1 MNLTAAV
8 TVLAFVMTSAAGAAA
23 QGFRGFATGG
33 GSQSGSGQ
41 SGAPAGPGRD
51 GTPGLGQFG
60 APAGP
65 ARTGTPRAPSGAT
78 PPGAGVTPA
87 PGGFTQSPPQA
98 SVPQVSVP
106 RFVPPVVHGGP
117 VPVAPQGTPGF
128 STGAK
133 PPPPGVAPG
142 PKGQPGGKPPAV
154 TPRVP
159 PSGIS
164 GGGFGITQ
172 PNPLHRPP
180 GGGGI
185 GNGRRPRWP
194 PPPPHWR
201 PRPPYYRYFRHPG
214 VIFFGSPFFPYA
226 PYYYPYTVITETA
239 PGVLQE
245 ERRYVDQPPAGS
257 TPPSGDQMAPFEPMP
272 QEVVDRILWLADVK
286 AGDLLYDLGAGDG
299 RVAIAA
305 AKKYGIKVVGF
316 EIDPSLVKLAREN
329 VRKQGVE
336 HLVEIRQE
344 DILTADMSLPSVV
357 TLYLSYEGNLAI
369 RAQLMSRLKP
379 GARVVSYGFDMAEWQ
394 PKVSETYRDASGNSH
409 LIYLWEIGGP
419 LVFGDV
425 RP

>member
-1 MNLTAAV
+1 MKLAAPL
-8 TVLAFVMTSAAGAAA
+8 TVLSVALALASSVAA
-23 QGFRGFATGG
+23 QGFRGFATGSGSSSGPGQIGAPENPTRG
-33 GSQSGSGQ
+33 GTPGSGQ
-41 SGAPAGPGRD
+41 AGAPAGP
-51 GTPGLGQFG
+51 P
-60 APAGP
+60 
-65 ARTGTPRAPSGAT
+65 RTGTPSAPT
-78 PPGAGVTPA
+78 RTIPPGAASTPA
-87 PGGFTQSPPQA
+87 PGAFSQSPPQA
-98 SVPQVSVP
+98 VVPQVAVP
-106 RFVPPVVHGGP
+106 RFVPPVVHGGALPGAPGSATGTKPP
-117 VPVAPQGTPGF
+117 VPGT
-128 STGAK
+128 
-133 PPPPGVAPG
+133 
-142 PKGQPGGKPPAV
+142 KGQANGRPLVA

-159 PSGIS
+159 PPGIS
-164 GGGFGITQ
+164 GGGFGITTPKPQ
-172 PNPLHRPP
+172 HRPP
-180 GGGGI
+180 GGGI
-185 GNGRRPRWP
+185 DRGR
-194 PPPPHWR
+194 PPHR
-201 PRPPYYRYFRHPG
+201 PPRPPFYRYFRHPG

-226 PYYYPYTVITETA
+226 PYYYFPYTVITETA

-336 HLVEIRQE
+336 HLVEIRQG
-344 DILTADMSLPSVV
+344 DILTEDMSLPSVV
-357 TLYLSYEGNLAI
+357 TLYLSQEGNLAV
-369 RAQLMSRLKP
+369 RQSLMSRLKP

-425 RP
+425 RR